1 MIEIKDE
8 IKWFIRGSGFVILI
22 ICLSLHIQRDARSRK
37 IIFAATRL
45 CNLRAG
51 FLGKVLNLFFIFF
64 LWHYGS
70 VLTSIVLLRTIIP

>member
-22 ICLSLHIQRDARSRK
+22 IGLILHVQRDARSRK
-37 IIFAATRL
+37 MIFAATRL
-45 CNLRAG
+45 CNLRGG

-70 VLTSIVLLRTIIP
+70 VLNSVVLLRTIFP